1 MISKTHKNQSIS
13 KGDLMLS
20 EEFSELI
27 ALAAL
32 EAVDDEAMLL
42 ADTYASTSVELEQE
56 LTQMRRAVGAIPY
69 GATPLLISPNLKD
82 RLFDRIAAEETQ
94 ASESSVADIL
104 PFQAIRFSEMEW
116 QPHPVSGVTIAV
128 LHTDPITRRLSAL
141 VRCQP
146 GVHYPLHRHAG
157 IEEILMLEGNF
168 VCDGNTYG
176 VGDYLLSSRGFAH
189 DPNSPD
195 GCLFFVRT
203 SMDDQFEN

>member
-1 MISKTHKNQSIS
+1 MMSKTHENQCIS

-27 ALAAL
+27 SLAAL
-32 EAVDDEAMLL
+32 EAVDDQAMLL

-56 LTQMRRAVGAIPY
+56 LAEMRQAVGAIPY
-69 GATPLLISPNLKD
+69 GDALLPISPNLKD
-82 RLFDRIAAEETQ
+82 RLFDWIATEAEQENKPNVQ
-94 ASESSVADIL
+94 DIL

-116 QPHPVSGVTIAV
+116 QPHPVPGVTIAV
-128 LHTDPITRRLSAL
+128 LHTDPMTRSLSAL

-146 GVHYPLHRHAG
+146 GVYYPIHRHAG
-157 IEEILMLEGNF
+157 IEEILMLEGQLICN
-168 VCDGNTYG
+168 GNTYG
-176 VGDYLLSSRGFAH
+176 VGDYLLSGSNSAH
-189 DPNSPD
+189 DPESPD

>member
-1 MISKTHKNQSIS
+1 
-13 KGDLMLS
+13 MLS

-27 ALAAL
+27 TLAAL
-32 EAVDDEAMLL
+32 EAVDNEAMLL
-42 ADTYASTSVELEQE
+42 ADTYTSTSVELEQE
-56 LTQMRRAVGAIPY
+56 LAEMRQAVGAIPY
-69 GATPLLISPNLKD
+69 GDTLLPISPNLKD
-82 RLFDRIAAEETQ
+82 CLFDRIATEAEQ
-94 ASESSVADIL
+94 ESKPNVQDIL

-116 QPHPVSGVTIAV
+116 QPHPVPGVTIAV
-128 LHTDPITRRLSAL
+128 LHTDPVTRSLSAL

-146 GVHYPLHRHAG
+146 GVHYPVHRHAG

-168 VCDGNTYG
+168 VCEGKTYG
-176 VGDYLLSSRGFAH
+176 VGDYLRSSSGSAH

>member
-1 MISKTHKNQSIS
+1 
-13 KGDLMLS
+13 MLP
-20 EEFSELI
+20 EEFSELM

-32 EAVDDEAMLL
+32 EAVDDEAILL

-56 LTQMRRAVGAIPY
+56 LAEMRRAVGAIPY
-69 GATPLLISPNLKD
+69 GDTSLPISRNLKD
-82 RLFDRIAAEETQ
+82 RLFKRIATEEEQ
-94 ASESSVADIL
+94 ASQPSAEIM

-116 QPHPVSGVTIAV
+116 QPHPVAGVTIAV
-128 LHTDPITRRLSAL
+128 LHTDPVTRRLSAL

-146 GVHYPLHRHAG
+146 GVHYPVHRHAG

-176 VGDYLLSSRGFAH
+176 VGDYLLSGSGSAH
-189 DPNSPD
+189 DPESPD

-203 SMDDQFEN
+203 SMDDQYEN

>member
-1 MISKTHKNQSIS
+1 
-13 KGDLMLS
+13 MLS

-27 ALAAL
+27 TLAAL
-32 EAVDDEAMLL
+32 EAVDDEVMLL

-56 LTQMRRAVGAIPY
+56 LAEMRQAVGAIPY
-69 GATPLLISPNLKD
+69 GDTLLPISPNLKD
-82 RLFDRIAAEETQ
+82 RLFERIAIDAEQ
-94 ASESSVADIL
+94 ASNLRADML

-116 QPHPVSGVTIAV
+116 QPHPVPGVTIAV
-128 LHTDPITRRLSAL
+128 LHTDPVTRSLSAL

-146 GVHYPLHRHAG
+146 GVHYPVHRHAG

-168 VCDGNTYG
+168 VCDGKTYG
-176 VGDYLLSSRGFAH
+176 VGDYLLSGSGSAH

-203 SMDDQFEN
+203 SMDDQFED